1 MDPHRHHVVDQSHRL
16 PALAIALAGFV
27 VPFVV
32 LLLSGTAEQ
41 SMRAFYAV
49 GLCGLILWGGAWVA
63 FRAEPDQLA
72 KPWTPEAFRPS
83 WAMVMRLCGLLVIVA
98 GAVLLTSTIQDVY
111 ELVSAGRPKT
121 FVEEARGVQG
131 KVILHPFFQ
140 TVRLRGD
147 GSYRKVYMFAY
158 GGKKLVDG
166 RRYVI
171 TVLPRSHWILSARQ
185 EIEIAG
191 QKLLR

>member
-1 MDPHRHHVVDQSHRL
+1 VVV
-16 PALAIALAGFV
+16 GFV

-32 LLLSGTAEQ
+32 LLLSGAAEQ
-41 SMRAFYAV
+41 SMRAFYALC
-49 GLCGLILWGGAWVA
+49 LCGLMLWGGAWVA
-63 FRAEPDQLA
+63 FRAGPDRR
-72 KPWTPEAFRPS
+72 AFKLS
-83 WAMVMRLCGLLVIVA
+83 WAMAMRLCGLFVIVA

-121 FVEEARGVQG
+121 YVEEARGVDGQ
-131 KVILHPFFQ
+131 VILHPIFQ

-147 GSYRKVYMFAY
+147 GSYRTVYMLAY
-158 GGKKLVDG
+158 GGKRLVNG

-185 EIEIAG
+185 ATEIAG
-191 QKLLR
+191 QKLLP

>member
-1 MDPHRHHVVDQSHRL
+1 METQREQEAKESHGTRV
-16 PALAIALAGFV
+16 LAIALLGFV
-27 VPFVV
+27 APFMV
-32 LLLSGTAEQ
+32 LMLSGSVEQ
-41 SMRAFYAV
+41 SMRAFYALC
-49 GLCGLILWGGAWVA
+49 LCGVILWGGAWIA

-72 KPWTPEAFRPS
+72 KQWTPSALKPS
-83 WAMVMRLCGLLVIVA
+83 WALFMRLCGLLVIVA

-111 ELVSAGRPKT
+111 ELLSAGRPKT
-121 FVEEARGVQG
+121 FVEEVRGVQG
-131 KVILHPFFQ
+131 KIILHPIFQ

-147 GSYRKVYMFAY
+147 GNYRKVYMFAY

-185 EIEIAG
+185 EIETAG
-191 QKLLR
+191 P